1 MSSPVTLKDQRL
13 GALGALAGRAV
24 RSLRGGS
31 TLGDLRRRE
40 ERVAWMLIS
49 PVVVGVVAFQVY
61 PVLFS
66 LFISLTRWN
75 LLTPPEWIGFSNYV
89 GLIGHDQT
97 FRTALSNSTIYALG
111 TVLPGIVLALVFA
124 SLLNLRISGRAV
136 YRAIYFIPVVAPS
149 VSAAI
154 LWTWIYQPDFGI
166 LNFALKQ
173 IGVHGPQWLG
183 SPTWAMPAVMVM
195 GIWQSLGYSIVILLA
210 GLQNI
215 SRDYFEA
222 ASIDGANVFQRFVS
236 ITMPL
241 LSPAIFFVLVL
252 SIINAF
258 QVFTS
263 VFVMTGGG
271 PANSTLTV
279 VMYLYQAAFQHQDM
293 GAAAAMAYCLFAVLA
308 GLTALNFYLQRLW
321 VFYDE
326 K

>member
-1 MSSPVTLKDQRL
+1 MPSHTTLRNHRFRP
-13 GALGALAGRAV
+13 LATAING
-24 RSLRGGS
+24 LRGGR
-31 TLGDLRRRE
+31 TLRDLRRHE
-40 ERVAWMLIS
+40 ERAAWLFIA
-49 PVVVGVVAFQVY
+49 PVVVGVIAFQLY

-75 LLTPPEWIGFSNYV
+75 LLTPPEWIGVTNYASLL
-89 GLIGHDQT
+89 GADPT

-111 TVLPGIVLALVFA
+111 TVLPGIVLALLFA
-124 SLLNLRISGRAV
+124 SLLNQPIKGRAV
-136 YRAIYFIPVVAPS
+136 YRAIYFIPVIAPS

-154 LWTWIYQPDFGI
+154 LWIWIYQPDFGI
-166 LNFALKQ
+166 LNFVLKS
-173 IGVHGPQWLG
+173 IGVTGPQWLG
-183 SPTWAMPAVMVM
+183 SPTWALPAVMVM

-215 SRDYFEA
+215 SREYYEA
-222 ASIDGANVFQRFVS
+222 ASIDGAGVLQKFVS

-293 GAAAAMAYCLFAVLA
+293 GAAAAMAYCLFAILA

-321 VFYDE
+321 VFYE
-326 K
+326 ER